1 MATNESYLPSEYNT
15 GIVRGDDFSEMFTFT
30 VDGEAFDLG
39 SATGR
44 IQIKTSMGVSV
55 GIWTEETG
63 IIFVNDT
70 MTWNI
75 TNSETSTF
83 PTGSH
88 KYDVEINF
96 SGIKKTYVSGVFTVV
111 GDITT

>member
-15 GIVRGDDFSEMFTFT
+15 GIVRGDDFSELFVFT
-30 VDGEAFDLG
+30 VDGEPFSLNG
-39 SATGR
+39 ATCK

-55 GIWTEETG
+55 GIWTEENG
-63 IIFVNDT
+63 IILVDNT
-70 MTWNI
+70 ATWNI
-75 TNSETSTF
+75 TNSETSAF

-88 KYDVEINF
+88 KYDVEITV
-96 SGIKKTYVSGVFTVV
+96 SGTKKTYVSGVFTVV